1 MWRQHVS
8 YEAFDASALRART
21 LAKLP
26 ACEGIDHNDLSDDF
40 VRKLVALSESR
51 FGGGVPHPCSRDDL
65 VGRLLTLC
73 AVARSAADLAV
84 SARLLA
90 FYRIAS

>member
-1 MWRQHVS
+1 MSSDMMWREHVS
-8 YEAFDASALRART
+8 YEAFNASDLRARA

-26 ACEGIDHNDLSDDF
+26 ACEGLDHNDLSDEF
-40 VRKLVALSESR
+40 VRKLAILSESQ
-51 FGGGVPHPCSRDDL
+51 FGPDDL
-65 VGRLLTLC
+65 GIRLLTLR
-73 AVARSAADLAV
+73 AVASSAADLAV